1 MKEFFNYSIAE
12 FGDYNLK
19 VTTLLQLILL
29 IFISAFLLYGIRKAI
44 FRAHRIDISKKYSIF
59 SLIKYLI
66 WIIVAISSL
75 QILGFNLYV
84 LLAGSTALL
93 VGFGFGI
100 QNLFSDFVSG
110 IILLVDSSVKVNDV
124 IEINGIVCQV
134 QEINLRTTTVLTR
147 DAKYIILPN
156 TDLTRN
162 QLINWTHSEIT
173 SRFEVSVGVDYSS
186 DIKLVMNILKEATQK
201 QEGVLKEPVPF
212 VRFTEFADSSLNF
225 SVIFY
230 SDEVFR
236 VENIKSEIRIRIF
249 EMFAANNITIPFPQR
264 AVHFD
269 KNISKEEPARLPEE
283 SRKDI

>member
-1 MKEFFNYSIAE
+1 MKELFNYSLAE

-19 VTTLLQLILL
+19 VSTLLQLILL
-29 IFISAFLLYGIRKAI
+29 VLIAVFLIYGIKKTI
-44 FRAHRIDISKKYSIF
+44 FRAHRIELSKKYSIF
-59 SLIKYLI
+59 SLIRYLI
-66 WIIVAISSL
+66 WIIVGISSL

-147 DAKYIILPN
+147 DDKYIILPN
-156 TDLTRN
+156 SDLTRN

-186 DIKLVMNILKEATQK
+186 DIRLVMNILKEAALN
-201 QEGVLKEPVPF
+201 QEGVLKNPVPF

-236 VENIKSEIRIRIF
+236 VETIKSEIRIKIF
-249 EMFAANNITIPFPQR
+249 EMFATNNVTIPFPQR
-264 AVHFD
+264 VVHFD
-269 KNISKEEPARLPEE
+269 KNVQEEKTSKEIDEPDGE
-283 SRKDI
+283 K

>member
-1 MKEFFNYSIAE
+1 MKELFNYSLAE

-19 VTTLLQLILL
+19 VSTLLQLVLL
-29 IFISAFLLYGIRKAI
+29 VFVAIFLIYGTKKTI
-44 FRAHRIDISKKYSIF
+44 FRAHRIELSKKYSIF

-66 WIIVAISSL
+66 WVVVGISAL

-110 IILLVDSSVKVNDV
+110 IILLVDSTVKVNDV
-124 IEINGIVCQV
+124 IEINGIVCRV

-147 DAKYIILPN
+147 DDKYIILPN

-173 SRFEVSVGVDYSS
+173 SRFDVSVGVDYSS
-186 DIKLVMNILKEATQK
+186 DIKLVMKILKEAAQS
-201 QEGVLKEPVPF
+201 QGGVLKEPAPF

-236 VENIKSEIRIRIF
+236 VETIKSEIRIKIF
-249 EMFAANNITIPFPQR
+249 EMFAANNVSIPFPQR
-264 AVHFD
+264 VLHFD
-269 KNISKEEPARLPEE
+269 KKIQEDAAEQIKGE
-283 SRKDI
+283 SDDKK